1 MKEHTKRKLAAAA
14 ILLAGSLWGSMGL
27 FVRKY
32 NAKGMSSLDI
42 VAVRAVV
49 TAIFMLVFLSIYDRK
64 LLKVRIKDFWCFA
77 GTGLCSIVFFNY
89 CYFKTITM
97 TSMSV
102 AAVLLYTAPAM
113 VMMMSRVLFK
123 ERFTEIK
130 LVALIATFAGCVFVT
145 GVIGD
150 TGNLTGA
157 GILVGLGAGFGY
169 AMYSIF
175 SRFALERG
183 YESLTISC
191 YTFLFAAAGL
201 LPFADGKKDFLLCT
215 KSADW
220 FLFTIC
226 FGLVSTV
233 FPYILYTYGLKYIEN
248 GRASILASVEPVV
261 ATLLGI
267 IIYHEKMTANGLIGM
282 VLILGAIVLC
292 NTLKQEN
299 SDCKKQKKT

>member
-1 MKEHTKRKLAAAA
+1 MKEDTKRRFAAVT

-32 NAKGMSSLDI
+32 NALGMASLDI

-49 TAIFMLVFLSIYDRK
+49 TAILMVVFLSVYNRR
-64 LLKVRIKDFWCFA
+64 LLKIKLKDLWCFA

-113 VMMMSRVLFK
+113 VMLMSRVLFK
-123 ERFTEIK
+123 ERFTKIK
-130 LVALIATFAGCVFVT
+130 LAALVITFVGCVFVT
-145 GVIGD
+145 GVMGD

-169 AMYSIF
+169 ALYSVF
-175 SRFALERG
+175 SRYAIERG

-191 YTFLFAAAGL
+191 YTFLFAAVGL
-201 LPFADGKKDFLLCT
+201 LPFADGREDFLLCT
-215 KSADW
+215 KSPGTA
-220 FLFTIC
+220 LFTIC

-233 FPYILYTYGLKYIEN
+233 LPYILYTYGLKYTEN
-248 GRASILASVEPVV
+248 GKASIIASVEPVV
-261 ATLLGI
+261 ATSLGI
-267 IIYHEKMTANGLIGM
+267 FIYHEKITVNGFIGM
-282 VLILGAIVLC
+282 VLILGAIVMC
-292 NTLKQEN
+292 NIR
-299 SDCKKQKKT
+299 KK

>member
-1 MKEHTKRKLAAAA
+1 MKEEMKRRFAAVS

-27 FVRKY
+27 FVRRY
-32 NAKGMSSLDI
+32 HAEGMVSLDI

-49 TAIFMLVFLSIYDRK
+49 TAILVFSFLLIYDRK
-64 LLKVRIKDFWCFA
+64 LLKVKIKDLWCFA
-77 GTGLCSIVFFNY
+77 GTGLCSIVFFND

-113 VMMMSRVLFK
+113 VILMSRILFK
-123 ERFTEIK
+123 ERFTKIK
-130 LVALIATFAGCVFVT
+130 LVSLVITFVGCVFVT
-145 GVIGD
+145 GITGD

-157 GILVGLGAGFGY
+157 GILMGLGAGFGY
-169 AMYSIF
+169 ALYSVF
-175 SRFALERG
+175 SRYAIERG

-201 LPFADGKKDFLLCT
+201 LPFVNGKKDFFLCT
-215 KSADW
+215 GSADML
-220 FLFTIC
+220 FFTIC

-233 FPYILYTYGLKYIEN
+233 FPYILYTYGLKYTEN
-248 GRASILASVEPVV
+248 GKASIIASVEPVV

-267 IIYHEKMTANGLIGM
+267 FVYHEKMTVNGLIGM
-282 VLILGAIVLC
+282 VLILGAIVMC
-292 NTLKQEN
+292 NIG
-299 SDCKKQKKT
+299 KKQCEACK